1 MCPNEVE
8 DAFFGICLGVQIASP
23 INSAFKTGR
32 FRACPRTGQGPRRSR
47 SSGTFFITTA
57 PSRPATPTDGR
68 PTDDV
73 FSFRFAF
80 MTNGQIK
87 PQSVK
92 PHEDLLSEFPF
103 MGFRIPAKV
112 AASF

>member
-1 MCPNEVE
+1 LPDILQYDRTKPARYPN
-8 DAFFGICLGVQIASP
+8 
-23 INSAFKTGR
+23 GR
-32 FRACPRTGQGPRRSR
+32 T
-47 SSGTFFITTA
+47 
-57 PSRPATPTDGR
+57 

-87 PQSVK
+87 PQSIK

-103 MGFRIPAKV
+103 MGVPHPAKV
-112 AASF
+112 AESV